1 MSTTTIS
8 RVCCSPPKSYP
19 QAALL
24 TIDPVAAFEDFLKSF
39 KSTAVTEADARDA
52 LSNLNM
58 DDDDEEV
65 EMNDTPGRR
74 TTRSGGARARPRRPK
89 AAAPELKI
97 KYMVQLQ
104 EVSNRERDSVT
115 LELDDLREVGP
126 PPSPAPSRE
135 MMLWC

>member
-1 MSTTTIS
+1 MTTS
-8 RVCCSPPKSYP
+8 KVCCSPRIPSP
-19 QAALL
+19 QAVLL
-24 TIDPVAAFEDFLKSF
+24 TIDPIAAFEDFLKSF
-39 KSTAVTEADARDA
+39 KSTVITEADARDA

-74 TTRSGGARARPRRPK
+74 TTRSGGARARPRRAK
-89 AAAPELKI
+89 AAAPEPKI

-115 LELDDLREVGP
+115 LELDDLREVG
-126 PPSPAPSRE
+126 SPAPSRK
-135 MMLWC
+135 MILWC

>member
-1 MSTTTIS
+1 MTPHT
-8 RVCCSPPKSYP
+8 
-19 QAALL
+19 
-24 TIDPVAAFEDFLKSF
+24 AAFEDFLKSF

-65 EMNDTPGRR
+65 DMNDTPGRR
-74 TTRSGGARARPRRPK
+74 TTRSGGARARPRRSK
-89 AAAPELKI
+89 VAAPEPKI

-115 LELDDLREVGP
+115 LELDDLKEVGY
-126 PPSPAPSRE
+126 PAPSRE
-135 MMLWC
+135 MIL